1 MLLKGTNYLWWF
13 YKNGKGSW
21 LEISGLKM
29 FLFLL
34 LFVDWDQLTKPRIQ
48 QKPWRS
54 VKSKW

>member
-21 LEISGLKM
+21 LEISGFKM

-34 LFVDWDQLTKPRIQ
+34 LFVDWDQLTNPRVQ

-54 VKSKW
+54 V